1 MRVLWPIVAYHVAV
15 ALSEIELPL
24 DGPPPPIEVLTFLE
38 DAEIRIAKYL
48 SGRPHGVMPSFV
60 PCDGRAVYHGLER
73 IRARGLAPGDD
84 FCEWGAGFGIAACLA
99 AKLGYHA
106 FGIEIEETLVTEA
119 QSLAE
124 DAGLD
129 VQYACGTFIP
139 EGGDHY
145 LDLMGEFEWLKPGGD
160 CGYTLLDYEPDEFD
174 LFFAYPWPGEEDV
187 IEGIFEEYAARGA
200 LLLTDHGDEGLRLRR
215 KT

>member
-1 MRVLWPIVAYHVAV
+1 M
-15 ALSEIELPL
+15 ALSQIDLPL
-24 DGPPPPIEVLTFLE
+24 DGPPPPAEVLNFLE

-48 SGRPHGVMPSFV
+48 SRRPHGVMPSFV

-73 IRARGLAPGDD
+73 IRARSLAPGDD

-99 AKLGYHA
+99 AKLGYHS
-106 FGIEIEETLVTEA
+106 FGIEIEESLVSEA
-119 QSLAE
+119 MSLAE

-129 VQYACGTFIP
+129 VQYACGTFVP

-145 LDLMGEFEWLKPGGD
+145 LDLIEEFEWLKAGGD

-174 LFFAYPWPGEEDV
+174 LIFAYPWPGEEAV
-187 IEGIFEEYAARGA
+187 IEGLFEQYAARGA

-215 KT
+215 KR